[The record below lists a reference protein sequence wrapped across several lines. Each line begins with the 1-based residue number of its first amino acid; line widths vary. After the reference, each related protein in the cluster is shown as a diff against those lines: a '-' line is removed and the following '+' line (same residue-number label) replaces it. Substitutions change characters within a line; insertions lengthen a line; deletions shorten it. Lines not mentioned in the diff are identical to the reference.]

1 MVWGNFEKSVVMLKI
16 KGMLIYLLIALLVAP
31 AIASAGVSAKHHTL
45 RVDQFHDSLR
55 VMMELT
61 GATKYKYFSL
71 AKPDRLVVD
80 LIGVIN
86 TGKPPKLNFEGS
98 PIKGIRLGI
107 RKGNNLRMV
116 FDLRERVEAQ
126 VKVEQIPG
134 SHRHRVVIALSGY
147 STTPAQ
153 TVAAKPSSVVRKSV
167 GLSLD
172 DEVVEKTIIRSE
184 NSYQRVNRDIVVAI
198 DAGHGGADP
207 GARGYNG
214 TYEKTVVLAIARR
227 LKALIEKEDGMRPIM
242 IRDGDQY
249 IGLRQRMEKAQVHQA
264 DLFVSIHADAFDD
277 HRVRGASVYTLSR
290 RGATTEAAR
299 LLADRENSADII
311 GFLEDNQD
319 DMLAQVLI
327 DLSQNA
333 TSESSMDVASRVL
346 NSLGRVNL
354 LHKRRV
360 EQAGFM
366 VLKSPDIP
374 SILIETAFISNPDD
388 EKNLL
393 SSRHQQKMAN
403 AVMKGVRGYFK
414 ANPPQ
419 GTRLAAREHVIRRGD
434 TLSAIAE
441 RYDVSLS
448 KLRTAN
454 ALKGDRLFVGRVL
467 QIPLTG
473 G

>member
-1 MVWGNFEKSVVMLKI
+1 MLKT
-16 KGMLIYLLIALLVAP
+16 KGMLVYLLVALLAMP
-31 AIASAGVSAKHHTL
+31 VVVSAAVSAKHHTL
-45 RVDQFHDSLR
+45 RVDQFSDSLK

-61 GATKYKYFSL
+61 GEAKYKYFSL

-80 LIGVIN
+80 LLGVIN
-86 TGKPPKLNFEGS
+86 TGKSPNLNYEGS

-107 RKGNNLRMV
+107 RKGNDLRMV
-116 FDLRERVEAQ
+116 FDLRESVDSDVAVEP
-126 VKVEQIPG
+126 IPG
-134 SHRHRVVIALSGY
+134 SHRHRVVINISGY
-147 STTPAQ
+147 SQ
-153 TVAAKPSSVVRKSV
+153 AARRLVSKKSPEVKKPSPVQLTVVT
-167 GLSLD
+167 D
-172 DEVVEKTIIRSE
+172 TVEK
-184 NSYQRVNRDIVVAI
+184 RVIKSQSNYKRVDRDIIIAI

-207 GARGYNG
+207 GARGHNG
-214 TYEKTVVLAIARR
+214 TYEKNVVLAIARR
-227 LKALIEKEDGMRPIM
+227 LEKLVEKEDGMRPVM

-249 IGLRQRMEKAQVHQA
+249 IGLRQRMEKAQLHQA

-311 GFLEDNQD
+311 GFLENNQD

-346 NSLGRVNL
+346 KNLGSVNL

-374 SILIETAFISNPDD
+374 SILVETAFISNPDD

-403 AVMKGVRGYFK
+403 AVMKGVRGYFR

-419 GTRLAAREHVIRRGD
+419 GTRLAAREHVIERGD

-448 KLRTAN
+448 TLRTAN

-467 QIPLTG
+467 HIPLTDG
-473 G
+473 